1 MLTTAVD
8 IWSLGVL
15 VFVLRTNCLP
25 LVRDSQNKKFD
36 LEGII
41 NSQQYHK
48 VFDEDTRDFLSKCL
62 KIDPKSRATADQ
74 LLLHSWIVKNEKER
88 QAQLANAKEMRQNF
102 AIQVKQNYH
111 ALESISEFE
120 GDILTALNNNGLL
133 EDHLAMANFYFEA
146 CDIDKGPDGRVSFDE
161 ILKAVEGT
169 GVFASKIN
177 DPEFEGQ
184 EDVVTLE

>member
-25 LVRDSQNKKFD
+25 LMRDSQNKKFD

-48 VFDEDTRDFLSKCL
+48 VFDEDARDFLSKCMC
-62 KIDPKSRATADQ
+62 IDPKSRATADQ

-102 AIQVKQNYH
+102 AI
-111 ALESISEFE
+111 
-120 GDILTALNNNGLL
+120 
-133 EDHLAMANFYFEA
+133 
-146 CDIDKGPDGRVSFDE
+146 
-161 ILKAVEGT
+161 
-169 GVFASKIN
+169 
-177 DPEFEGQ
+177 
-184 EDVVTLE
+184 